1 MILAVASG
9 KGGTGKTTIATNL
22 ARCLGSHAQLID
34 CDVEEPNA
42 HLFLRP
48 VIERV
53 SEVTLPVPEV
63 DLSRCTYCGQCAE
76 FCRFS
81 ALVVVGKQVLSFPE
95 MCHGCGGC
103 GLVCPEKAIGESP
116 RVLGIIEEGVADGVA
131 FVHGRLRVGEAMSPP
146 LIRAVRRRAMA
157 ARTVILDAPPGTSC
171 PVIAA
176 VRDTDYCVMVTEPTP
191 FGINDL
197 MLAVDVVRSLGIP
210 HGVVVNRSDLD
221 SDELH
226 ELCRREG
233 LPILLEIPEDRGI
246 AEVYSRGEMIVDVYP
261 SYRWDFLNLFQRIQI
276 DLAKVKARGLGRWG
290 RASNQRRG

>member
-22 ARCLGSHAQLID
+22 ARCLGSRAQLID

-42 HLFLRP
+42 HLFLKP

-53 SEVTLPVPEV
+53 TEVSLPVPEV
-63 DLSRCTYCGQCAE
+63 DLSRCTYCGKCAE

-81 ALVVVGKQVLSFPE
+81 AIVVVGKEVLSFPE

-116 RVLGIIEEGVADGVA
+116 RVLGVLEEGVAHGVA

-146 LIRAVRRRAMA
+146 LIRAARRLARAE
-157 ARTVILDAPPGTSC
+157 RIVIIDAPPGTSC
-171 PVIAA
+171 PVITA

-197 MLAVDVVRSLGIP
+197 ILAVEVVRSLGVP

-221 SDELH
+221 SEELH

-233 LPILLEIPEDRGI
+233 LPILLEVPEDRGI
-246 AEVYSRGEMIVDVYP
+246 AEAYSRGEMVVDVYP
-261 SYRWDFLNLFQRIQI
+261 GYRWEFLNLYQRIRI
-276 DLAKVKARGLGRWG
+276 ELARAKAQGSSRVGQARGL
-290 RASNQRRG
+290 